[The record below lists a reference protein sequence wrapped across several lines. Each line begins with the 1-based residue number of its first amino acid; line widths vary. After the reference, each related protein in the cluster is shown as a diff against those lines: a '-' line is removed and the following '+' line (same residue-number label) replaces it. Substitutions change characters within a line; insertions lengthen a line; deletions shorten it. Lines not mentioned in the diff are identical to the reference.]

1 MRIFTFIIIVF
12 SIFGTIWSMWLRSE
26 IKDEEAKLKNIEK
39 KISLLDYKLELAN
52 VEWSYVTQSK
62 NIEEINNKFL
72 KLEPIPIVDIKS
84 YRKNDIVVSKVE
96 EWVFKRIFK
105 EEGSVIATLIKL
117 EKKYVH

>member
-1 MRIFTFIIIVF
+1 MRVFTFIIIVF

-84 YRKNDIVVSKVE
+84 YRKNDIVVSKME

>member
-1 MRIFTFIIIVF
+1 MRVFTFIIIVF

-72 KLEPIPIVDIKS
+72 KLELIPIVDIKS
-84 YRKNDIVVSKVE
+84 YRKNDIVVSKME

>member
-1 MRIFTFIIIVF
+1 
-12 SIFGTIWSMWLRSE
+12 MWLRSE

-52 VEWSYVTQSK
+52 VEWSYVTQPK
-62 NIEEINNKFL
+62 NIEKINNKFL

-117 EKKYVH
+117 EKKYVN

>member
-1 MRIFTFIIIVF
+1 MRIFTLIIIVF

-52 VEWSYVTQSK
+52 VEWSYVTQPK
-62 NIEEINNKFL
+62 NIKKINNKFL

-84 YRKNDIVVSKVE
+84 YRKNDIVVSKME